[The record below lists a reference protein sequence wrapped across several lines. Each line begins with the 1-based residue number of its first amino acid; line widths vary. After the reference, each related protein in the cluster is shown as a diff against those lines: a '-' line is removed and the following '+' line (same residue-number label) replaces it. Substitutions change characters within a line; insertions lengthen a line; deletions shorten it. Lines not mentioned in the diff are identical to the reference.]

1 MEQPGSLQHIPAF
14 ISYLEFEKRYSAHTL
29 RSYHDDLQ
37 QFNTFMNGQYEGITD
52 PTIKPAFIRSWLVEL
67 KNNEQLSAKTLNRKI
82 SSLRSYFKFLLKKK
96 HVEQNPLT
104 QITAPKIGRRLP
116 VFVEQQDMETLLK
129 DVEFPDDRNGRM
141 HHLILMVF
149 YHTGVRLSELIGLKT
164 AEVDYKRFT
173 LKVLGKGNKER
184 VIPLTPALAAAV
196 KKYLDDYP
204 SGSEFLFHK
213 DDGKKLYP
221 AYVYKLVKQYLS
233 HVTTIKKK
241 SPHVLRHSF
250 ATHLSNNGAE
260 LNAIKEL
267 LGHASLAATQVYTHN
282 SIEKLKEIHA
292 KAHPKS

>member
-1 MEQPGSLQHIPAF
+1 METGSLQHIPAF
-14 ISYLEFEKRYSAHTL
+14 ISYLEFEKRYSGHTL

-37 QFNTFMNGQYEGITD
+37 QFNEFMRKEYDGIPDTD
-52 PTIKPAFIRSWLVEL
+52 IKPALIRSWLVSL
-67 KNNEQLSAKTLNRKI
+67 KKQEMTAKTLNRKL
-82 SSLRSYFKFLLKKK
+82 SSLRSYYRFLLRKK
-96 HVEQNPLT
+96 HIGHNPLL
-104 QITAPKIGRRLP
+104 QVTAPKISRRLP

-129 DVEFPDDRNGRM
+129 NVEFTNDRQGRM
-141 HHLILMVF
+141 HHLILLFF
-149 YHTGVRLSELIGLKT
+149 YHTGTRLSELINIKT
-164 AEVDYKRFT
+164 ADVDDKRFS

-184 VIPLTPALAAAV
+184 IIPLTPALATAI
-196 KKYLDDYP
+196 KKYLEDYP
-204 SGSEFLFHK
+204 SGSPFLFHK

-221 AYVYKLVKQYLS
+221 AYVYKLVKNELGR
-233 HVTTIKKK
+233 VTTIKKK